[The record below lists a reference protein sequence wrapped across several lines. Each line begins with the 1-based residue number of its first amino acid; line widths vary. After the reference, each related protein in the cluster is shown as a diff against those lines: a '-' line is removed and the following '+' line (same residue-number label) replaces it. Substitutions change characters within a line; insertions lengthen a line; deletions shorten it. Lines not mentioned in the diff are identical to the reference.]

1 MKRKTNLLALLAA
14 GAVTVLAVAGL
25 SQAAG
30 SPPSN
35 QSPPT
40 ITGTTTDGSTLTAHS
55 GTWSGTGTI
64 SYSLQ
69 WRRCDQNG
77 GSCSNI
83 SGATSSTYVLK
94 KVDVGNT
101 LRVRETAKDSNGS
114 TNATSVPT
122 AVVAAAPAATPTTL
136 NGCPTSGSG
145 PLAIS
150 SIASPARLVV
160 DGQSASPTVVTR
172 STDDLTLRFHVS
184 ACGGRSITGALVY
197 ATAVPFEQ
205 FGTPAEVTT
214 DSNGWATVTMHQ
226 AGRFPASAR
235 QQLLAVFVRARK
247 SGDPALGGVSTRR
260 LVSFPVHL

>member
-1 MKRKTNLLALLAA
+1 MTRRTNLLALLAA

-25 SQAAG
+25 SEAAG

-40 ITGTTTDGSTLTAHS
+40 ITGTTTEGSTLTAHS
-55 GTWSGTGTI
+55 GTWNGTGPIT
-64 SYSLQ
+64 YSFQ
-69 WRRCDQNG
+69 WRRCDQTG

-83 SGATSSTYVLK
+83 SGATTSTYTLK

-101 LRVRETAKDSNGS
+101 LRVRESAKNNGGT

-122 AVVAAAPAATPTTL
+122 GVVAAAPAPTPTTL
-136 NGCPTSGSG
+136 NGCPTTGTG
-145 PLAIS
+145 PLAVTAVS
-150 SIASPARLVV
+150 QPARLLI
-160 DGQSASPTVVTR
+160 DGQTASPSVVTR
-172 STDDLTLRFHVS
+172 STEDLTLRFHVS
-184 ACGGRSITGALVY
+184 ACGGRSVTGALVY

-205 FGTPAEVTT
+205 FNTPPEATT
-214 DSNGWATVTMHQ
+214 DATGWATVTVHQ
-226 AGRFPASAR
+226 AGRFPASPR

-247 SGDPALGGVSTRR
+247 AGDPALAGVSTRR